1 MFSRFVRRSH
11 LYLALFLTPWV
22 LMYALSTIAMN
33 HRHLFQEA
41 YGKGPPPW
49 RPERTLTY
57 DGTFATGAAP
67 REMSRQLL
75 ASLGL
80 DGHHQVQRRP
90 DGTLVINRQDLV
102 TPRRIT
108 YTPATRQVAIERQ
121 ESRPNALLERFHRR
135 RGYETGYAL
144 DTAWAVTVDLVIVA
158 CVFWAVSGLWM
169 WWELKPTRAAGAA
182 AVLGGVAVFAGY
194 LFAI

>member
-1 MFSRFVRRSH
+1 MLSHFVRRVH
-11 LYLALFLTPWV
+11 LYLALFLAPWV
-22 LMYALSTIAMN
+22 LMYALSTMAMN
-33 HRHLFQEA
+33 HRHAFQEV

-49 RPERTLTY
+49 RAERTLTY
-57 DGTFATGAAP
+57 DGTFAPDAAP
-67 REMSRQLL
+67 RDISRQLL

-90 DGTLVINRQDLV
+90 DGTIVINRQDLV

-121 ESRPNALLERFHRR
+121 EARPNALLERFHRR
-135 RGYETGYAL
+135 RGYGTGYAL
-144 DTAWAVTVDLVIVA
+144 DTAWAVTVDLVIAA

-169 WWELKPTRAAGAA
+169 WWEMKPTRAAGAA
-182 AVLGGVAVFAGY
+182 ALSGGMAVFALY